1 MSALSAANDEQLAIN
16 IVAKLGDLEK
26 QMAKANGITA
36 RAYREMS
43 LSSKKATSSME
54 ADAIRSTTRMNQ
66 AFASVSTK
74 IGAFGSAMSSTL
86 AVVGRGF
93 AGGVLGG
100 LAAGGLVGLVGN
112 LGTVARGIAEIGDQA
127 KIAGVNVEAFQEL
140 KYVAEQNRIGVDA
153 LTDGLKE
160 MNLRADE
167 FITKGTGS
175 GAEAFQ
181 RLGYSATDLATKLKE
196 PSALF
201 AEIIGRLGKMDRAAQ
216 IRIADEIFGGSG
228 GEKFVQL
235 IDQGEAGIR
244 DTIQAANDLGTV
256 MDADLIDKA
265 AELDQK
271 FQAVSST
278 VGTALKSAIV
288 SAADS
293 LAGFIESFRAFENQ
307 SAQTLQNR
315 LASLGAERVDIEN
328 KVLALKDQDRQG
340 FVGSWGA
347 DNSQAISA
355 LEDQAKAITEEEGK
369 VLNALSQRQTAQ
381 PAVTPAPSSATW
393 TPPPSTPA
401 TGSRSKGGGG
411 SKSSDYEREAASV
424 REHID
429 ALNAESQALQ
439 SVSPLVDDY
448 GYALELARTKQE
460 LLNAAQKDGRQITP
474 ELLASIEQLSAGYA
488 NASASAAKLA
498 DSQDQARQTAEEWN
512 GLGRD
517 MVGGFISDLRNGTS
531 LADAFANAIGKIADK
546 LIDDLVNSLFQ
557 VNGAGGGGGLFSF
570 LSGLFG
576 GSSGPLD
583 LGSFLT
589 PSAKGN
595 VFNSPGLHA
604 YANSVVSSPTIFPFA
619 SGGAFGLMGEASE
632 EAIMPLKKD
641 AAGRLGVSA
650 HGAAGG
656 ASVSNSMTMGDITI
670 NVPDG
675 TDPKDAGRIGTE
687 VSRQL
692 KQMMQSEMRNQMRS
706 GGMLNKGVF

>member
-43 LSSKKATSSME
+43 LSSKKATASME

-74 IGAFGSAMSSTL
+74 IGAFGQAMSSTL
-86 AVVGRGF
+86 GVVGRGF

-140 KYVAEQNRIGVDA
+140 KYVAEQNRIGIDA

-167 FITKGTGS
+167 FITTGSGS

-181 RLGYSATDLATKLKE
+181 RLGYNATDLATKLKE

-256 MDADLIDKA
+256 MDAELIDKA
-265 AELDQK
+265 SELDQK

-315 LASLGAERVDIEN
+315 LAGLGAERVDIEN
-328 KVLALKDQDRQG
+328 KILALKDQDRQG

-347 DNSQAISA
+347 DNSQAISV
-355 LEDQAKAITEEEGK
+355 LEDQQRAISEEEGK
-369 VLNALSQRQTAQ
+369 ILSALQQRQPVQ
-381 PAVTPAPSSATW
+381 PVASPAPSESW
-393 TPPPSTPA
+393 TPPVIAPKS
-401 TGSRSKGGGG
+401 GSKSKGGG
-411 SKSSDYEREAASV
+411 SKSSDLERETASV

-429 ALNAESQALQ
+429 ALNAETQALQ
-439 SVSPLVDDY
+439 SVNPLVDDY
-448 GYALELARTKQE
+448 GYAVEFARTKQD

-488 NASASAAKLA
+488 NASASATKLA
-498 DSQDQARQTAEEWN
+498 DSQDQVRQSAEEWN
-512 GLGRD
+512 SLGRD

-531 LADAFANAIGKIADK
+531 LADSFANAIGKVADK
-546 LIDDLVNSLFQ
+546 LIDDLLNSLFQ

-576 GSSGPLD
+576 GSSGPLN

-604 YANSVVSSPTIFPFA
+604 YRNTVVSRPTIFPFA
-619 SGGAFGLMGEASE
+619 SGGAFGLMGEAGA
-632 EAIMPLKKD
+632 EAVMPLKRD
-641 AAGRLGVSA
+641 ASGRLGVSA
-650 HGAAGG
+650 HGAVGG
-656 ASVSNSMTMGDITI
+656 ASVTNSMTMGDITI
-670 NVPDG
+670 NVPEG

-706 GGMLNKGVF
+706 GGMLNKGVFG